1 MPRKRVQGF
10 TLIELLVVISI
21 IVLLIAILLP
31 SLARARATAK
41 TTACAA
47 NMRQIY
53 VGMNM
58 YAGDFNGMIPPASF
72 QEFNPA
78 TGTWP
83 YKTWI
88 NPLFVY
94 LPATTTAKKNAA
106 TPMVFVCP
114 SELTDPKD
122 RSSYGLN
129 GRLGDDRITTPS
141 TIGVLKPDG
150 ITVDGTNG
158 WFRLSSV
165 FRPIDLYLFADVGV
179 NGSGSQNYVMQD
191 PLFDTS
197 SLRHPGPRGL
207 NVNFADGHIELKP
220 QLDAQVYGHLP
231 WWNRP

>member
-1 MPRKRVQGF
+1 MPRRQLQGF

-21 IVLLIAILLP
+21 IVLLISILLP

-47 NMRQIY
+47 NIRQIY
-53 VGMNM
+53 VGMSM
-58 YAGDFNGMIPPASF
+58 YAGDNNGMIPPASF
-72 QEFNPA
+72 QEYNPA

-88 NPLFVY
+88 NPLFAY
-94 LPATTTAKKNAA
+94 LPATTSAKKNAA

-114 SELTDPKD
+114 AQLTDPKD
-122 RSSYGLN
+122 RSSYGLD
-129 GRLGDDRITTPS
+129 GRLGDDRTTPS
-141 TIGVLKPDG
+141 TIGVIKPDG
-150 ITVDGTNG
+150 TTDGTNA

-165 FRPIDLYLFADVGV
+165 YRPIDLYLMADVGV

-191 PLFDTS
+191 PTFDGTA
-197 SLRHPGPRGL
+197 SLRHPGPKGL
-207 NVNFADGHIELKP
+207 NVAFADGHIELKP
-220 QLDAQVYGHLP
+220 ILEAPVYGHLP